1 MKKEIILVIFM
12 ALILLGA
19 FVFLDVNVRESHV
32 SCCTCPGVSC
42 SGINERTRQ
51 VRVALDM
58 AVPGK
63 WFLVEGTLI
72 AALRWGEHCHDFK
85 SGKKNFVDGDMDVY
99 IVAEKSK
106 VSNVMSDIENV
117 LKRDGWSKPKDR
129 GDGIFVTESPLRVP
143 KYMCGEGKETIPFY
157 MDIHVMHPVPGGFDV
172 GEMRHL
178 WVAFLRDGILPYDI
192 IYPLAKCSWG
202 GGIAGAPSE
211 YQEILANWN
220 GNEYGSFSGMW
231 KPLEQCLATGDWF
244 ECKCNLASGD
254 IAEIRESI
262 RGLQGRGLVSFDIPK
277 IVVSLTTIPP
287 RLPKLEKVL
296 RALTTQAVDV
306 VYLNLPYVC
315 TKTGTKYDPLPE
327 FLKGMDK
334 LTIRRCEDYGPLTKL
349 LPTLENELDP
359 STVIIIC
366 DDDMLYQ
373 GRGWALELAAAVD
386 STTAASYA
394 TWEDDG
400 LTILMGYKGFAF
412 QREAF
417 APGYLEFFSSLSRA
431 CRFGDDY
438 SISYYLKK
446 KGVKVVEIREQPDDI
461 VDLEHH
467 GMPEFSLKEG
477 APLTQGNEANY
488 KQCKKDLK

>member
-1 MKKEIILVIFM
+1 MRKEIILAIFM

-19 FVFLDVNVRESHV
+19 FVLLLVLEGEPDSYEGPEDVNVRNNDV
-32 SCCTCPGVSC
+32 TDDIASCCTCPNVSC
-42 SGINERTRQ
+42 SEINERTRQ
-51 VRVALDM
+51 ARVALDM
-58 AVPGK
+58 VVPGK

-72 AALRWGEHCHDFK
+72 SALRWGEHCHDFK
-85 SGKKNFVDGDMDVY
+85 SGKKNFVDDDIDVY
-99 IVAEKSK
+99 IIAEKNK
-106 VSNVMSDIENV
+106 VSNVISDIENI

-129 GDGIFVTESPLRVP
+129 GDGIFVTESPLRLPNDKCVG
-143 KYMCGEGKETIPFY
+143 GEKWSGFY
-157 MDIHVMHPVPGGFDV
+157 IDIHVMHPVSGGFDV
-172 GEMRHL
+172 GDMENL

-202 GGIAGAPSE
+202 GGIVGAPSK
-211 YQEILANWN
+211 YQEILSNWN
-220 GNEYGSFSGMW
+220 GNEYGSFSSMW
-231 KPLEQCLATGDWF
+231 RPLEKILAVAELGFDC
-244 ECKCNLASGD
+244 ECNLASGD

-262 RGLQGRGLVSFDIPK
+262 RSLQGRGLASFDIPK

-334 LTIRRCEDYGPLTKL
+334 LRIRRCEDYGPLTKL

-446 KGVKVVEIREQPDDI
+446 KGVKVVEIREQPGDI

-467 GMPEFSLKEG
+467 GMPEV
-477 APLTQGNEANY
+477 
-488 KQCKKDLK
+488 